1 MAWVVGRKPERR
13 KVEKSGTMRQRG
25 IWKEEWAQSSLKTL
39 VLRVN
44 VHWRL
49 STPEQEQI
57 NKVDKMTW
65 ARDIIHPASSP

>member
-1 MAWVVGRKPERR
+1 MERG
-13 KVEKSGTMRQRG
+13 V
-25 IWKEEWAQSSLKTL
+25 AQSSLKTL
-39 VLRVN
+39 VLCVN
-44 VHWRL
+44 VHRRL